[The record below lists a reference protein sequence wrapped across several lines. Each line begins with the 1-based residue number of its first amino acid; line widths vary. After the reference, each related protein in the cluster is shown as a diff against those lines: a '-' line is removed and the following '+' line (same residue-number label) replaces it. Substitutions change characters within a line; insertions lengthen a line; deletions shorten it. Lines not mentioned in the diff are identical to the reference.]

1 MKNLVISLMMCGL
14 LLYTLPTLSFAAESG
29 SQTLEKPLIV
39 GIFPRRSAKITM
51 KLFRPLS
58 DYLSEKLGRE
68 VKVVT
73 SKNFKT
79 FWKGVLKHQY
89 DLVHYNQYHYV
100 VSHQK
105 YGYQVILKNE
115 EMGNDTITGSIIVRK
130 DSGIKSVLDLKGKK
144 IVFGG
149 GKRAMQSYI
158 VARYLLEQGG
168 LKWGEYEADF
178 AKNPPSA
185 IKAAFFKQA
194 DAAGAGDVV
203 LKLNVV
209 KKKVDIEQLEYL
221 ARGERLPHLPWAVK
235 SDMPTELRD
244 EIQMLMADLKQ
255 SSEGQTLLKNMRL
268 TSLNPATD
276 EEFNRHR
283 EIIQAV
289 LDEQY

>member
-1 MKNLVISLMMCGL
+1 MKNLVISLMICGL
-14 LLYTLPTLSFAAESG
+14 LLCAFPPHSSAAEKG
-29 SQTLEKPLIV
+29 SQSAQKPLVV
-39 GIFPRRSAKITM
+39 GIFPRRNAKITM
-51 KLFRPLS
+51 KLFRPLGE
-58 DYLSEKLGRE
+58 YLSKKLGRE
-68 VKVVT
+68 VKIVT

-79 FWKGVLKHQY
+79 FWKGVLKQQY
-89 DLVHYNQYHYV
+89 DVVHYNQYHYV

-130 DSGIKSVLDLKGKK
+130 DSGIKSISDLKGKK
-144 IVFGG
+144 VVFGG

-168 LKWGEYEADF
+168 LQWGEYEADF

-203 LKLNVV
+203 LQLNVV
-209 KKKVDIEQLEYL
+209 KKKVDTEQLQYL
-221 ARGERLPHLPWAVK
+221 ARGERLPHLTWAVK
-235 SDMPTELRD
+235 NEMPPTLRD
-244 EIQMLMADLKQ
+244 EIQTTLKELKHYP
-255 SSEGQTLLKNMRL
+255 EGQALLRNMRL
-268 TSLNPATD
+268 TSLNVATD

-283 EIIQAV
+283 EIIKAV